1 VTSVVFSGHMIDT
14 ADRATPR
21 FPPSH
26 VSRVETAIRDVVRSL
41 ADPEA
46 EAFSGAACGGDLLF
60 CEVWLEAGRGLT
72 VFLPREVGAFLEESV
87 SFAGEEWVQRFQSVV
102 AHPSTTV
109 VGPEPGMD
117 DLEDPHTPNNLRML
131 EWARQAAPPL
141 RGIFVWDGGGGD
153 GPGGTGHMVETVR
166 ESGGEVAVIEP

>member
-1 VTSVVFSGHMIDT
+1 MIDAPYRST
-14 ADRATPR
+14 AR
-21 FPPSH
+21 FPPDH
-26 VSRVETAIRDVVRSL
+26 VGPVTTRIRLAVDDI

-60 CEVWLEAGRGLT
+60 CEAWLDTDRRLT
-72 VFLPREVGAFLEESV
+72 VFLPRQTSAFLDESV
-87 SFAGEEWVQRFQSVV
+87 RFAGDQWTRRFDAVV
-102 AHPSTTV
+102 AHPATTV

-117 DLEDPHTPNNLRML
+117 ELEDPHTPNNLRML

-141 RGIFVWDGGGGD
+141 RGIFVWDGAGGD